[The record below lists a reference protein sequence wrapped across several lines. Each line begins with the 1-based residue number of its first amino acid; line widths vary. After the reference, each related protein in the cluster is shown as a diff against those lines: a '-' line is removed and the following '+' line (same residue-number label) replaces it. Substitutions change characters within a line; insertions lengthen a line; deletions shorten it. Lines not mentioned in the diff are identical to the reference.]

1 MSTPVEALE
10 RDVVLTMNEVASILK
25 LTHTRG
31 ARKGQADARRARQL
45 IEDRKLRLVDPDA
58 PVYYWRVSTAE
69 VRRYLNGG
77 AA

>member
-1 MSTPVEALE
+1 MNAVEALE
-10 RDVVLTMNEVASILK
+10 RDAVLTMNEVADILK

-45 IEDRKLRLVDPDA
+45 IEDRKLRLIDPDA
-58 PVYYWRVSTAE
+58 PAYYWRVSTAE

-77 AA
+77 AS

>member
-10 RDVVLTMNEVASILK
+10 RDVVLTMNEVAAILK

-31 ARKGQADARRARQL
+31 ARRGQPDPRRARQL
-45 IEDRKLRLVDPDA
+45 IETKKLRLVDPSA
-58 PVYYWRVSTAE
+58 PAYYWRVSTAE